1 MPAIFAGNRWSV
13 KEHTVSVEQE
23 ILTPEEAATFL
34 RVSRSTIYQR
44 PDIPRHRM
52 PGSRQI
58 RFIRSELLAWLKG
71 EPSGKPVMEDTVG
84 LAVLEPPETPVMD
97 IAHGRVYHRNA
108 RYR

>member
-1 MPAIFAGNRWSV
+1 VSI
-13 KEHTVSVEQE
+13 EHE

-34 RVSRSTIYQR
+34 RLSRSTVYQR

-58 RFIRSELLAWLKG
+58 RFIKSELLSWLKG
-71 EPSGKPVMEDTVG
+71 ELVGQTVMEDTAG
-84 LAVLEPPETPVMD
+84 ISVLEPQDTPVID
-97 IAHGRVYHRNA
+97 IANGHVYHRNA

>member
-1 MPAIFAGNRWSV
+1 MPSIPARA
-13 KEHTVSVEQE
+13 KEHAVSVEHE

-44 PDIPRHRM
+44 PDIPRHRL

-58 RFIRSELLAWLKG
+58 RFIRSELLAWIKG
-71 EPSGKPVMEDTVG
+71 EPIGTAVMEDTVG
-84 LAVLEPPETPVMD
+84 IAVLEPQETPVMD
-97 IAHGRVYHRNA
+97 IANGRVYHRNG

>member
-1 MPAIFAGNRWSV
+1 MPGIHARA
-13 KEHTVSVEQE
+13 KEHAVPVEHE
-23 ILTPEEAATFL
+23 ILTPEEAAIYL
-34 RVSRSTIYQR
+34 RVSRSTVYQR

-71 EPSGKPVMEDTVG
+71 ELVGKPIMEDTTG
-84 LAVLEPPETPVMD
+84 LAVTDPQGTPVMD
-97 IAHGRVYHRNA
+97 IAHGRVYHRNG

>member
-1 MPAIFAGNRWSV
+1 MLGELQTTTAQSDSLMALEV
-13 KEHTVSVEQE
+13 M
-23 ILTPEEAATFL
+23 TPEEAAVFL

-58 RFIRSELLAWLKG
+58 RFLRSELLAWLKG
-71 EPSGKPVMEDTVG
+71 EFIGQPEPDDAGDATRPILT
-84 LAVLEPPETPVMD
+84 LATSPK
-97 IAHGRVYHRNA
+97 AVYHRSA

>member
-1 MPAIFAGNRWSV
+1 MNQRPDIS
-13 KEHTVSVEQE
+13 TVAMALEVM
-23 ILTPEEAATFL
+23 TPEEAALFL

-58 RFIRSELLAWLKG
+58 RFLRSELLAWLKG
-71 EPSGKPVMEDTVG
+71 EALEQQEAQSAGISDKPLLT
-84 LAVLEPPETPVMD
+84 LATAPK
-97 IAHGRVYHRNA
+97 AVYHRSA